1 MHACTHILTYRPHRL
16 PNHLHTHT
24 HVPSSP
30 LTQLQEDQGAST
42 MAMIAADEKAVSAN
56 EKDPDR
62 AQKDLANQ
70 IGESM

>member
-1 MHACTHILTYRPHRL
+1 M
-16 PNHLHTHT
+16 HTHAHT
-24 HVPSSP
+24 PSSP
-30 LTQLQEDQGAST
+30 LTQSQEDQGAST